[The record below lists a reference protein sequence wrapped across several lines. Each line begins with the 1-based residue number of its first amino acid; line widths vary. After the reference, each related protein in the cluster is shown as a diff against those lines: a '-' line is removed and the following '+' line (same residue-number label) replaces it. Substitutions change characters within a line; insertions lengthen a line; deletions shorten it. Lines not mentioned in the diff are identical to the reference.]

1 MNEQQIKNQVILYKL
16 ADNSLELQVQLEY
29 GTVWLSQKQMAELFL
44 VDIRTINEHLRNIF
58 QTEELNK
65 NSTIR
70 NFRIVQMEGTRK
82 VKRAI
87 DFYNLDAIIS
97 VGYRVNSTK
106 ATQFR
111 IWATSILKQYILQG
125 YAINHNKLEQAQ
137 GKLFQLQKTIQF
149 LSEKSSNS
157 NLVGQESTILSLLN
171 EFSKS
176 LSILEQ
182 FDTNNLPKID
192 GAETVFKLNYDV
204 AVTVLQQVKK
214 ELASKKEASSLFALE
229 RDYQFKS
236 ILKNIYQSFDMV
248 DLYRTIEEKA
258 AHLLYFLIKDHPFID
273 GNKRSASFLFIYFLE
288 KNQYLFDSQ
297 GVRKINNAALTALS
311 LLIAES
317 DPKEKET
324 MIQLICVLLN

>member
-1 MNEQQIKNQVILYKL
+1 MNKQQIKNQVILYKL

-29 GTVWLSQKQMAELFL
+29 ETVWLSQKQMAEVFS
-44 VDIRTINEHLRNIF
+44 VDKRTINEHLQNIF
-58 QTEELNK
+58 HTKELYK
-65 NSTIR
+65 KTTIR
-70 NFRIVQMEGTRK
+70 NFRIVQVEGIRK
-82 VKRAI
+82 VTRNI
-87 DFYNLDAIIS
+87 DHYNLDAIIS

-111 IWATSILKQYILQG
+111 IWATTTLKQYILQG
-125 YAINHNKLEQAQ
+125 YAINQNKLEQSQ
-137 GKLFQLQKTIQF
+137 EKLFQLQKTIQF
-149 LSEKSSNS
+149 LTEKSRNTI
-157 NLVGQESTILSLLN
+157 LIGQESTIISLLN
-171 EFSKS
+171 EYSRS
-176 LSILEQ
+176 LTILEQ
-182 FDTNNLPKID
+182 FDTNKLPKVE
-192 GAETVFKLNYDV
+192 GKSAVFKLNYDL
-204 AVTVLQQVKK
+204 AINVLLQIKRQ
-214 ELASKKEASSLFALE
+214 LASKQEATSLFALE
-229 RDYQFKS
+229 RENQFKS

-288 KNQYLFDSQ
+288 KNQYLFDNQ
-297 GVRKINNAALTALS
+297 GKRKINNAALTALS

>member
-1 MNEQQIKNQVILYKL
+1 MNEQQIKNQVILYKTT
-16 ADNSLELQVQLEY
+16 DNSLELRVQLENE
-29 GTVWLSQKQMAELFL
+29 TIWLNQKQIAVLFS
-44 VDIRTINEHLRNIF
+44 VKVPTIFEHLQNIF
-58 QTEELNK
+58 KSGELTEK
-65 NSTIR
+65 ATIR
-70 NFRIVQMEGTRK
+70 KFLIVQIEGNRK
-82 VKRAI
+82 IKRSI

-111 IWATSILKQYILQG
+111 IWATTILKQYILQG
-125 YAINHNKLEQAQ
+125 YAINQNKLEQAQ
-137 GKLFQLQKTIQF
+137 EKLLLLQKTIQF
-149 LSEKSSNS
+149 LSEKSINT
-157 NLVGQESTILSLLN
+157 NLIGQESTILSLLS
-171 EFSKS
+171 EYSQS
-176 LSILEQ
+176 LTILEQ
-182 FDTNNLPKID
+182 FDTNNLPKIE
-192 GAETVFKLNYDV
+192 GGSAVFKLNYDL
-204 AVTVLQQVKK
+204 AINVLLQIKRQ
-214 ELASKKEASSLFALE
+214 LASKQEATSLFALE
-229 RDYQFKS
+229 RENQFKS

-273 GNKRSASFLFIYFLE
+273 GNKRSASFLFIFFLE

-297 GVRKINNAALTALS
+297 GKRKINNAALTALS